1 MPRADG
7 QPEAVSGNL
16 HAPGLPAVFD
26 APGDRPRC
34 PCHSTSFSPTGQ
46 LLAHQLPV
54 APTPL
59 PQLQV
64 REVNGTIEVLGP
76 VEPTKPA

>member
-1 MPRADG
+1 MHA
-7 QPEAVSGNL
+7 SGM
-16 HAPGLPAVFD
+16 PAVVRQTR
-26 APGDRPRC
+26 RP
-34 PCHSTSFSPTGQ
+34 
-46 LLAHQLPV
+46 AALPV
-54 APTPL
+54 PFDILLTHRAGADPSAAHRTHTV